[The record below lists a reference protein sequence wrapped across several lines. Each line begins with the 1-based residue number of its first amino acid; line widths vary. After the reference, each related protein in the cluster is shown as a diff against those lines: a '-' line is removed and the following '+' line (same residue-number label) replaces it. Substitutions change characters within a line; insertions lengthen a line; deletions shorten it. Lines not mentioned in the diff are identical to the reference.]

1 MNLDFAGIVQA
12 LATFSK
18 RGHEALW
25 DFGSVY
31 ARVRDLPD
39 FNYTQATRAAKDQYG
54 VDLIP
59 NDVATKVGTAFVAFH
74 DRGQIP
80 LDALRGYS
88 PYSCYEVTRHTDIT
102 PKNAAHYLQLVGTL
116 TRHDLLTQLAG
127 EHGKP
132 PPADVRNIAIDTNV
146 AELMKQARG
155 ILAEA
160 VGQDSISPTAFI
172 EFTSTLVIDSTMEN
186 IRNIWRRMHGD
197 EED

>member
-1 MNLDFAGIVQA
+1 MSLDFAGIVQA

-59 NDVATKVGTAFVAFH
+59 NDVATKVSKAFVEFH
-74 DRGQIP
+74 DRGQID
-80 LDALRGYS
+80 LDTLRGYS

-102 PKNAAHYLQLVGTL
+102 PTNAAHYLELVGNL
-116 TRHDLLTQLAG
+116 TRADLLARLAG

-146 AELMKQARG
+146 AEMMKQARG

-160 VGQDSISPTAFI
+160 VGLDSVSPTAFI

-186 IRNIWRRMHGD
+186 IRTIWRRLHGD